1 MILYA
6 TYAAKMA
13 FVPFYNTRNETV
25 HVLGMFCVDGHVPVF
40 SIDDNMCNETVLLMM
55 SIISHKGC
63 DNNLNVQTTAPLQG
77 ATRSIV
83 SSYPTVTH
91 PAARHASQW
100 VNDSS
105 TATRCLTVSVMRAH
119 RDKPKRTSCLGFV
132 YCGGH
137 GIAVNGCCSHFYGVL
152 LGSVNSIV
160 GGRMMGFWS

>member
-1 MILYA
+1 MQLLGLLVREVDTVRQLRSAVIGALHTDNTQPVAHGDAFGLKAVLAVVASSAPTWIAAIHVGDVGVILQ
-6 TYAAKMA
+6 
-13 FVPFYNTRNETV
+13 
-25 HVLGMFCVDGHVPVF
+25 
-40 SIDDNMCNETVLLMM
+40 
-55 SIISHKGC
+55 
-63 DNNLNVQTTAPLQG
+63 VQVAIG
-77 ATRSIV
+77 R
-83 SSYPTVTH
+83 
-91 PAARHASQW
+91 